1 MVACYAA
8 TTLITA
14 IAKRTATTTAE
25 DEGPEPLVTFVALV
39 VLSLLGVSLALTFS
53 VSFSMGVTFTEEV
66 GGGQGVSMGA
76 LNLSISLPQLIV
88 SLGAGP
94 LDEVFGGDNMPAFLF
109 GAGAAFCGGVAAVLL
124 LPIPPPPDPRTFSRL
139 LLSHSSPIP
148 WHFHRHL
155 LSTSEFSKL
164 KLK

>member
-1 MVACYAA
+1 MVMVACYAA

-39 VLSLLGVSLALTFS
+39 VLSLLGVSLAVTFS
-53 VSFSMGVTFTEEV
+53 GSFSMRVTFTEEV

-148 WHFHRHL
+148 
-155 LSTSEFSKL
+155 
-164 KLK
+164 